1 MLQNLSSETK
11 ILGGV
16 LIFSLVLI
24 IGAVFLLG
32 RSSSSQDVKGEK
44 AYAIDY
50 SKGQKI
56 GSDSAK
62 VKLVEFSDLQCPAC
76 KAAEPEVKQVL
87 AKYKNDLQFVYRHFP
102 LPQHKNGRASA
113 TLAEVAGEQN
123 KFWEMHDKLFDSQSD
138 WSVLPD
144 PKPYFLE
151 LAKSLNLDEEKVK
164 QALDKNI
171 FQSKIDE
178 DVSEGQSLGVNSTP
192 TFFVNGK
199 KLKLQSFSDLD
210 TAVADELKK

>member
-1 MLQNLSSETK
+1 MRSETK

-24 IGAVFLLG
+24 MGAVFLLNQG
-32 RSSSSQDVKGEK
+32 GSSKEVKGEK
-44 AYAIDY
+44 TFAIDY

-62 VKLVEFSDLQCPAC
+62 VKLVEFSDFQCPAC

-87 AKYKNDLQFVYRHFP
+87 AKYKNDLQFIYRHFP
-102 LPQHKNGRASA
+102 LPQHKNGRAAA
-113 TLAEVAGEQN
+113 TLAEAAGEKN
-123 KFWEMHDKLFDSQSD
+123 KFWEMHEKLFNNQEG

-144 PKPYFLE
+144 PTSYFLDLAGSIDLDKDQVKKALENKPYE
-151 LAKSLNLDEEKVK
+151 G
-164 QALDKNI
+164 
-171 FQSKIDE
+171 KINE
-178 DVSEGQSLGVNSTP
+178 DVAEGQVLGVNSTP

-210 TAVADELKK
+210 TAISDELKK